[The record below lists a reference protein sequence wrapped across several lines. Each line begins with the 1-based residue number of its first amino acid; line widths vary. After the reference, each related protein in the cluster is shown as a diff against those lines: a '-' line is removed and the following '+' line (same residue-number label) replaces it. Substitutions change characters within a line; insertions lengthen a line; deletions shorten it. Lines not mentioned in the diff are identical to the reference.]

1 MTYKAVTPQL
11 SKCKYASVIT
21 LVCSKSFN
29 VLCKQITVELF
40 RKYGRFHIMIE
51 QYVRIAMT
59 IRHQIST
66 LNFNLPYALKFILKF
81 SSEN

>member
-1 MTYKAVTPQL
+1 MTYKAVTPKL

-29 VLCKQITVELF
+29 VLYKQITVELF
-40 RKYGRFHIMIE
+40 RKYGRFHVMIE
-51 QYVRIAMT
+51 HFRIAMT

-66 LNFNLPYALKFILKF
+66 LNFNFPYTLKFILKF